1 MNKIT
6 FKIAL
11 PIILTGL
18 FAIIVFV
25 ALDYGKMP
33 NEVYFVFIFLSV
45 YVFLFGFAVGQNIS
59 SPLEKLLK
67 RATELSQGDLKTR
80 VYLETKDELGELSR
94 VFNKIAQDLEESKN
108 ANLVAQETI
117 DIKVKARTQALEETI
132 YALEQKVKN
141 RTIELDKAIGEVEK
155 AREELKS
162 KEAELAN
169 IKLNNEN
176 LKKNPSKK
184 NKTTQEVQDQEIV
197 DKPEQ
202 DENQEDISN

>member
-141 RTIELDKAIGEVEK
+141 RTIEAEKLMNQSTQLQEQVKAAEEEK
-155 AREELKS
+155 NKLNEEL
-162 KEAELAN
+162 LR
-169 IKLNNEN
+169 
-176 LKKNPSKK
+176 LKASSSRASKK
-184 NKTTQEVQDQEIV
+184 
-197 DKPEQ
+197 
-202 DENQEDISN
+202 EDISKTDNV